1 MPAGDIK
8 ISSLKIGDLDL
19 TNSKEATYI
28 GFNIY
33 EDILNPYG
41 PMAEIRVLDY
51 NDALGKNN
59 IQGAYDKDVEIS
71 LSGAD
76 SGFSG
81 GQKKF
86 KLKMYQNKNL
96 NDRSLHNVG
105 NLKHKHYDIRAVSP
119 ELLNAQGNFMQKS
132 YNDTTDNI
140 VEDVVKKGFKTK
152 LQIDKKSKTDG
163 KRRVIINNKHPLE
176 AIKHLNSLHVSQ
188 EDKSSCF
195 VLFQETS
202 NQQKYVFSTFE
213 KLFKEKSS
221 VTLKQ
226 TTTLDTSGTSD
237 SDKQN
242 SIIWFKASDSFFTP
256 SRALT
261 KSAQKTFNLTTHK
274 VSSPD
279 PEQSQ
284 KFKLPGQPEY
294 SGQAQHANAVHH
306 YTTFDKANDK
316 EKHKTAD
323 ARDSRANFL
332 SYLSQNSAE
341 LETYFNPDIKLG
353 SMIKIDIPARTA
365 DGSGKEKQFNGD
377 VCVVAIRTKI
387 KPLGQTPRAT
397 MILRVIKGGAFDQ
410 SGGGQP

>member
-19 TNSKEATYI
+19 TNSQEATYV

-51 NDALGKNN
+51 QDALGKNN

-71 LSGAD
+71 LTGD
-76 SGFSG
+76 SGFEG

-96 NDRSLHNVG
+96 NDRSMHKTG
-105 NLKHKHYDIRAVSP
+105 NLKHKHYDIRAVCP
-119 ELLNAQGNFMQKS
+119 ELLNAQGNPMQKS

-152 LQIDKKSKTDG
+152 LQVDKKSKTDG
-163 KRRVIINNKHPLE
+163 KRRVILNNKHPLE
-176 AIKHLNSLHVSQ
+176 AIKHLNGLHVSQ
-188 EDKSSCF
+188 EDKSSCY

-202 NQQKYVFSTFE
+202 DQQKYVFATFE
-213 KLFKEKSS
+213 KLFKEKSV

-226 TTTLDTSGTSD
+226 TATLDASNASD
-237 SDKQN
+237 QDKQN
-242 SIIWFKASDSFFTP
+242 SMLWFRASDSFFTP
-256 SRALT
+256 ARALT

-279 PEQSQ
+279 PEKSQ
-284 KFKLPGQPEY
+284 QFKLPGQPEY
-294 SGQAQHANAVHH
+294 TGQAQHAEAVHH

-316 EKHKTAD
+316 DKHKTAD
-323 ARDSRANFL
+323 ARDNRANFL

-341 LETYFNPDIKLG
+341 LETYFNPKIKLG
-353 SMIKIDIPARTA
+353 CMIKLDIPARTA
-365 DGSGKEKQFNGD
+365 DRSGKEKQFNGD

-397 MILRVIKGGAFDQ
+397 MILRVIKGGAFEQ

>member
-51 NDALGKNN
+51 QDALGKNN

-71 LSGAD
+71 LTGAE
-76 SGFSG
+76 GFSG

-96 NDRSLHNVG
+96 NDRTMHKAG
-105 NLKHKHYDIRAVSP
+105 NLKHKHYDIRAVCP
-119 ELLNAQGNFMQKS
+119 ELLNAQGNYMQKS

-163 KRRVIINNKHPLE
+163 KRRVILNNKHPLE

-188 EDKSSCF
+188 EDKSSCY
-195 VLFQETS
+195 VLFQETGD
-202 NQQKYVFSTFE
+202 QQKYVFSTFE
-213 KLFKEKSS
+213 KLFKEKSK

-226 TTTLDTSGTSD
+226 TTTLDTSGSSD

-242 SIIWFKASDSFFTP
+242 SIMWFKASDSFFTP

-279 PEQSQ
+279 PDQAQ
-284 KFKLPGQPEY
+284 QFKLPGQPEY
-294 SGQAQHANAVHH
+294 TGQAQHADAVHH

-323 ARDSRANFL
+323 ARDNRANFL
-332 SYLSQNSAE
+332 SYLVQNSAE

-353 SMIKIDIPARTA
+353 SMIKLDIPARTA
-365 DGSGKEKQFNGD
+365 DGSGKEKQFNGE

-387 KPLGQTPRAT
+387 KPIGQTPRAT

>member
-41 PMAEIRVLDY
+41 PMAEIRVLDHK
-51 NDALGKNN
+51 DALGKNN

-76 SGFSG
+76 GFSG
-81 GQKKF
+81 GQRKF

-96 NDRSLHNVG
+96 NDRSMHNAG
-105 NLKHKHYDIRAVSP
+105 NLKHKHYDIRAVCP
-119 ELLNAQGNFMQKS
+119 ELLNAQGNYMQKS

-163 KRRVIINNKHPLE
+163 KRRVILNNKHPLE

-188 EDKSSCF
+188 EDKSSCY
-195 VLFQETS
+195 VLFQETGD
-202 NQQKYVFSTFE
+202 QQKYVFSTFE
-213 KLFKEKSS
+213 KLFKEKSK

-226 TTTLDTSGTSD
+226 TTTLDASKSSD

-242 SIIWFKASDSFFTP
+242 SIMWFKASDSFFTP

-279 PEQSQ
+279 PDQAQ
-284 KFKLPGQPEY
+284 QFKLPGQPEY
-294 SGQAQHANAVHH
+294 TGKAQHAEAVHH

-323 ARDSRANFL
+323 ARDNRANFL
-332 SYLSQNSAE
+332 SYLVQNSAE

-353 SMIKIDIPARTA
+353 SMIKLDIPARTE
-365 DGSGKEKQFNGD
+365 DGSGKEKQFNGE

-387 KPLGQTPRAT
+387 KPIGQTPRAT

>member
-51 NDALGKNN
+51 QDALGKNN

-71 LSGAD
+71 LTGAE
-76 SGFSG
+76 GFSG

-96 NDRSLHNVG
+96 NDRTMHKAG
-105 NLKHKHYDIRAVSP
+105 NLKHKHYDIRAVCP
-119 ELLNAQGNFMQKS
+119 ELLNAQGNYMQKS

-163 KRRVIINNKHPLE
+163 KRRVILNNKHPLE

-188 EDKSSCF
+188 EDKSSCY
-195 VLFQETS
+195 VLFQETGD
-202 NQQKYVFSTFE
+202 QQKYVFSTFE
-213 KLFKEKSS
+213 KLFKEKSK

-226 TTTLDTSGTSD
+226 TTTLDTSGSSD

-242 SIIWFKASDSFFTP
+242 SIMWFKASDSFFTP

-279 PEQSQ
+279 PDQAQ

-294 SGQAQHANAVHH
+294 TGQAQHADAVHH

-323 ARDSRANFL
+323 ARDNRANFL
-332 SYLSQNSAE
+332 SYLVQNSAE

-353 SMIKIDIPARTA
+353 SMIKLDIPARTA
-365 DGSGKEKQFNGD
+365 DGSGKEKQFNGE

-387 KPLGQTPRAT
+387 KPIGQTPRAT